1 MKNAIGYCKYC
12 GQSKMIEVPDSYEQD
27 YIDADVT
34 DKCTCPEA
42 TAESKVQQ
50 MITHTE
56 FQLKEMLK
64 ENSEDIL
71 ARALYMV
78 EPIARNRIN
87 KLSIGFGAYTL
98 SMKAKPDKISL
109 SLKYTEEDKRE

>member
-50 MITHTE
+50 IITHTE
-56 FQLKEMLK
+56 FQLKEMFK
-64 ENSEDIL
+64 DNSEAIL
-71 ARALYMV
+71 QKALYMI
-78 EPIARNRIN
+78 EPLARNSIN
-87 KLSIGFGAYTL
+87 KITIGFGAYTL
-98 SMKAKPDKISL
+98 SMKAKPDKISI